1 VTASRAF
8 SPKRRRDAQLQQL
21 NDARAQGDQLAI
33 DRAELQ
39 WVHRYGVG
47 TLPQPVESLAPQPLL
62 TVVEPTA
69 DFGADA
75 DADADFV
82 PVTPSPLAAVAPIG
96 TAAQPS
102 PVARFK
108 SERADCIETDCLDEV
123 VSTPEAPNDAEGFDK
138 PLLDRLSPAGAV
150 PPPPSPRLHRLR
162 RWLPT
167 ASPDELPRAS

>member
-1 VTASRAF
+1 MTASRAP
-8 SPKRRRDAQLQQL
+8 SPQRRRDAQLQQL

-33 DRAELQ
+33 NRAELQ

-47 TLPQPVESLAPQPLL
+47 TLPQPVESPESPPLL

-69 DFGADA
+69 DPAADA
-75 DADADFV
+75 EPA
-82 PVTPSPLAAVAPIG
+82 TPSPLAAVAPIG
-96 TAAQPS
+96 TPAQPS
-102 PVARFK
+102 PLARFK
-108 SERADCIETDCLDEV
+108 SEHADCLDTAPVDEV
-123 VSTPEAPNDAEGFDK
+123 ASTDEGANEAEGIDK

>member
-1 VTASRAF
+1 MTASRAF
-8 SPKRRRDAQLQQL
+8 SPKRRRDALLQQL

-47 TLPQPVESLAPQPLL
+47 TLPQPVESPAPQPLL

-69 DFGADA
+69 DFG
-75 DADADFV
+75 ADADFV

-108 SERADCIETDCLDEV
+108 RERADCIETDCLDEV

-150 PPPPSPRLHRLR
+150 PPLRLPVCIGCVDGCRLHPPTSCHG
-162 RWLPT
+162 LP
-167 ASPDELPRAS
+167 D